1 MAALASRRH
10 LALRLALPVAFALL
24 LCLAFAPRA
33 FADAAPSVTYD
44 GASRQLTVQG
54 ASGSATATD
63 LFPAFKDLMPG
74 DQRQQDVQLAVRGAT
89 SQVRLY
95 VQAVVDDETA
105 QALQPVTLATSVSNN
120 TALSDLQ
127 TASAGEV
134 FASKT
139 LVATFT
145 GSGTAVLHLQLCVPT
160 SLSNELANANEQVS
174 WQFTAEDDSG
184 QIPTAQPDNAPGN
197 QTGAG
202 VFSKLTQ
209 TGDAAGYAVLAALV
223 AAAAIVLAVAAK
235 RRVRK

>member
-1 MAALASRRH
+1 MAALASRHH
-10 LALRLALPVAFALL
+10 LALRLALPVALALL

-74 DQRQQDVQLAVRGAT
+74 DQRQQDVQLAVQGAT

-95 VQAVVDDETA
+95 VQAVVDDKTA
-105 QALQPVTLATSVSNN
+105 QALQPVTLAASASNN

-127 TASAGEV
+127 TASAGKV

-139 LVATFT
+139 LVATFA

-160 SLSNELANANEQVS
+160 SVSNELANANEQVS
-174 WQFTAEDDSG
+174 WEFTAEDDSG
-184 QIPTAQPDNAPGN
+184 QIPIVQPDNAPEN

-209 TGDAAGYAVLAALV
+209 TGDAVGYAVLAAL